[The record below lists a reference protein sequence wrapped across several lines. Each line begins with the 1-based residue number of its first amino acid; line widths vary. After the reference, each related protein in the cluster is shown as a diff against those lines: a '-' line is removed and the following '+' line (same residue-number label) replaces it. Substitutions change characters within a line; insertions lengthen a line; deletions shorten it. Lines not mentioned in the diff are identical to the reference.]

1 MYCIENNKIDDYL
14 PKYKVGVEVDEC
26 DHKDRD
32 PNYEQSRQ
40 LMIEHHGII
49 VIRINPDD
57 LNFDMNRLINQ
68 IYTHIIKTAKK
79 QTEEKKKRIK
89 ELKDEIKKIKEL
101 EDEQKERKK

>member
-68 IYTHIIKTAKK
+68 IYTHNIKTTKK
-79 QTEEKKKRIK
+79 QTEEKKK
-89 ELKDEIKKIKEL
+89 EKKN
-101 EDEQKERKK
+101 KKKKKKKKKKK